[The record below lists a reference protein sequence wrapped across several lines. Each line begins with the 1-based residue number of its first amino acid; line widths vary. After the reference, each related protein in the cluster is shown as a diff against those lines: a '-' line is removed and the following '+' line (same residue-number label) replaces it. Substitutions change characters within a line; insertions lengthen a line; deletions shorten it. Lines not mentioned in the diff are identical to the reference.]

1 MAQEKGYRCPYTGK
15 AFAISQ
21 LDGYGQPPRSPACPV
36 GLGSGSPMIPIV
48 IVAERSPTGRVLYVE
63 EIKDKLWGDLDEL
76 EGTGDEA
83 LIEDAVVIDE
93 VENEVK
99 K

>member
-1 MAQEKGYRCPYTGK
+1 MAHERGYRCPYTGK
-15 AFAISQ
+15 AFTIDQ

-48 IVAERSPTGRVLYVE
+48 IVAERSPIGQVRYVE
-63 EIKDKLWGDLDEL
+63 EITGKLWGQLDEHDGL
-76 EGTGDEA
+76 EDEA
-83 LIEDAVVIDE
+83 LIEEAVVIDE